1 MYTPKIIHIKIS
13 IGSSMPCR
21 PVPSIN
27 TTTTKLEEQ
36 DNRFHKISIIGQI
49 NPPSSLYGACTANK

>member
-13 IGSSMPCR
+13 IGKFPALYPLLTQR
-21 PVPSIN
+21 PLNLKNSR
-27 TTTTKLEEQ
+27 L
-36 DNRFHKISIIGQI
+36 HKISIIGQI